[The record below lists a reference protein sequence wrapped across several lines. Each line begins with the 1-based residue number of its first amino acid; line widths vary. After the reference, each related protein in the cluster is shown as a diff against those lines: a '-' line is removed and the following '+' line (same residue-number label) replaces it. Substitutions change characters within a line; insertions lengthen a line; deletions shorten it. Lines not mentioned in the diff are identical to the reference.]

1 MWIDSHCHL
10 NHKNIAPIGSPSEI
24 IAAAR
29 AQNVEAMLTINVEIA
44 SEFETIAAIAS
55 AHDNIWC
62 SLGTHPNHASAKAEK
77 ALSAAEIIATTK
89 TNDRIIAI
97 GETGLDYHYDFATIP
112 DQKASFI
119 KHLEVCAETG
129 LPVII
134 HSRDA
139 DEDMAA
145 MLRDHGAGKDF
156 MGVMHCFSSGAKLA
170 EEALDMGFHISFSGI
185 LTFKSAQNIRDI
197 AMSVPMDKLLVET
210 DAPYLAPMPHRGKT
224 NQPAYVT
231 HTGEFLADLRG
242 VSAETMAKTTKD
254 NFFTLFPKARKTY
267 VEQGA

>member
-10 NHKNIAPIGSPSEI
+10 NHKNIEPIGTPTEI
-24 IAAAR
+24 ITAAHE
-29 AQNVEAMLTINVEIA
+29 NGVDAMLTINVEIA
-44 SEFETIAAIAS
+44 SEYKEISAIAA

-62 SLGTHPNHASAKAEK
+62 SLGTHPNHASVEAEK
-77 ALSAAEIIATTK
+77 ALTAADIIAITK
-89 TNDRIIAI
+89 TNDKIVAI

-170 EEALDMGFHISFSGI
+170 EDALDMGFHISFSGI
-185 LTFKSAQNIRDI
+185 LTFKSAQELRDI
-197 AMSVPMDKLLVET
+197 AMTVPMDKLLVET
-210 DAPYLAPMPHRGKT
+210 DAPYLAPMPRRGKT
-224 NQPAYVT
+224 NQPAYVA

-242 VSAETMAKTTKD
+242 VSAEEMAKITKD
-254 NFFTLFPKARKTY
+254 DFFNLFTRAHDTY
-267 VEQGA
+267 AEQGA